1 MSAFYEI
8 HDWIKTVAPLYTIKL
23 LFCFIQFLYSKLFPF
38 LSRRRCNIILC
49 CCCCRVLL
57 FFGSF
62 CPAAPPFLGW
72 DPMLCCCCVRCWQ
85 RWLALSQQRVFTV
98 TVGRKHQSQPAG
110 RASSTSTTTAC
121 VFPTRHSRNT
131 AGFQP
136 LCQSATVFWLQGSFN
151 IALFP
156 IHKCLV
162 FLKL

>member
-1 MSAFYEI
+1 MKFMIEL
-8 HDWIKTVAPLYTIKL
+8 KPLLHFIQCCC
-23 LFCFIQFLYSKLFPF
+23 FVFIQFLYSKLFPF
-38 LSRRRCNIILC
+38 LSCRRCNIILC
-49 CCCCRVLL
+49 RCCCRVLL

-110 RASSTSTTTAC
+110 RASSTTTTTAC

-136 LCQSATVFWLQGSFN
+136 LCQSATVF
-151 IALFP
+151 
-156 IHKCLV
+156 
-162 FLKL
+162 